1 MKAPGEGAGEEGR
14 KPGSMQSLLVLED
27 LLNALGSNMIKVL
40 ETGTKS
46 KCSNG
51 GQQVH
56 QLTRVV
62 WVRDHNEI
70 RIC

>member
-1 MKAPGEGAGEEGR
+1 
-14 KPGSMQSLLVLED
+14 MQSLLVLED

-51 GQQVH
+51 GRQVH